1 MSSKNAVVDSP
12 RGAKRARLGLRTTPQ
27 QETLIRRAAARTRK
41 SVTEFILDS
50 TCVAAEQALLEQ
62 CYFPV
67 GSREWNAFQAA
78 LDRPPRVKP
87 DLKRLLKTK
96 APWG

>member
-1 MSSKNAVVDSP
+1 MSGKNAVVDSP
-12 RGAKRARLGLRTTPQ
+12 AAPRARASAFAPRRSR
-27 QETLIRRAAARTRK
+27 ETLIRRAAARTRK

-78 LDRPPRVKP
+78 LDRPPRAKP

>member
-1 MSSKNAVVDSP
+1 MSGKNAVFYP
-12 RGAKRARLGLRTTPQ
+12 PGGAKGARLGLRTTPQ

-50 TCVAAEQALLEQ
+50 TCVAAEQALIEQ

-67 GSREWNAFQAA
+67 GSREWNAFRAA
-78 LDRPPRVKP
+78 LDRPALAKP